1 MWCLYRFYQRNKSRC
16 GCRCKWDI
24 TIEYLTRATFE
35 KQLTALHVVRIII
48 FLSGMCLF
56 CWQKCGPRPKLF
68 LRLDIFS
75 TFRGVHTL
83 IFTYVPYI
91 VIGLHEEP
99 ANFYREKQS
108 VAFVTGHLLTFL
120 VVLFLICLVTTQ
132 ILICVNQTIWRLEI
146 ILRTIVAAF
155 SKTKYNGRFVKNKR
169 YQETGKEY
177 FTIVQMIVKDDGY

>member
-1 MWCLYRFYQRNKSRC
+1 MRCHYWIFNTRNIRE
-16 GCRCKWDI
+16 
-24 TIEYLTRATFE
+24 TIDSFARGF
-35 KQLTALHVVRIII
+35 III

-99 ANFYREKQS
+99 ENFYKEKRS
-108 VAFVTGHLLTFL
+108 VAFVTGHLFTFL
-120 VVLFLICLVTTQ
+120 VVFSLIGLVTTQ
-132 ILICVNQTIWRLEI
+132 ILICDNQIIWRLKI
-146 ILRTIVAAF
+146 LLRTIVAALL
-155 SKTKYNGRFVKNKR
+155 KTKTDGRFV
-169 YQETGKEY
+169 
-177 FTIVQMIVKDDGY
+177 

>member
-16 GCRCKWDI
+16 RCKRDV

-99 ANFYREKQS
+99 ANFYREKRS
-108 VAFVTGHLLTFL
+108 VAFVTGHLFTFL
-120 VVLFLICLVTTQ
+120 VVFSLIGLVTTQ
-132 ILICVNQTIWRLEI
+132 ILICDNQIIWRLKI
-146 ILRTIVAAF
+146 LLRTIVAALF
-155 SKTKYNGRFVKNKR
+155 KTKTALFKTEDIKKR
-169 YQETGKEY
+169 PRNISQ
-177 FTIVQMIVKDDGY
+177 

>member
-1 MWCLYRFYQRNKSRC
+1 
-16 GCRCKWDI
+16 
-24 TIEYLTRATFE
+24 
-35 KQLTALHVVRIII
+35 
-48 FLSGMCLF
+48 MCSF

-99 ANFYREKQS
+99 ENFYKEKRS
-108 VAFVTGHLLTFL
+108 VAFVTGHLFTFL
-120 VVLFLICLVTTQ
+120 VVLSLICLVTTQ
-132 ILICVNQTIWRLEI
+132 ILICGNKTIWRLEI
-146 ILRTIVAAF
+146 LLRTIVAALLR
-155 SKTKYNGRFVKNKR
+155 TKCNGGFVKNKR

-177 FTIVQMIVKDDGY
+177 FTIVEMIVKEQHLMPDYAKPSPPSAP